1 MAALTRQQL
10 KLQSGG
16 NEVNWQAAAAGG
28 DEFANTEG
36 SAYLFVKNAS
46 GSSRT
51 LTISAEQT
59 VSGAGLTVPDMTVTI
74 DDSTEKVIGPFPTAT
89 FNDAD
94 GNVNI
99 SIDTETSVSYDVMYV

>member
-16 NEVNWQAAAAGG
+16 NAVNWQAASAGG
-28 DEFANTEG
+28 DEFVNTEG

-51 LTISAEQT
+51 LTISVEET
-59 VSGAGLTVPDMTVTI
+59 RTGAALVTPDITVTVA
-74 DDSTEKVIGPFPTAT
+74 DSTEKVIGPFPPAT
-89 FNDAD
+89 FNDSD